1 MADYWWFL
9 RLPESVLVPSC
20 VSSQGHSWRLSTHCS
35 SSNYQLCPRAVFKP
49 FCPSHRGRS
58 LAEDRG
64 TLPWPRGLSLCR
76 AGSPKDL
83 WTVPAR
89 RKSILLHPQ
98 GLTCSVQNLDDLSG
112 NQQSTIIILV
122 ISSNQSPQIASL
134 SKNEQYYF
142 WTLICVG
149 RSIVL
154 QPVSWRS
161 GWQRETGSAFG
172 ARTVT
177 DGSWCSLPQPKLE
190 SYWWVH
196 FSVTPSSCDEGIHR
210 SHLVVPP
217 VTS

>member
-1 MADYWWFL
+1 MADYWC
-9 RLPESVLVPSC
+9 LPERVLVPSC

-35 SSNYQLCPRAVFKP
+35 SSNYQLCPRHVFKP
-49 FCPSHRGRS
+49 FCPSHSGRG

-76 AGSPKDL
+76 AGSPEDL

-89 RKSILLHPQ
+89 RKSIQLHPH
-98 GLTCSVQNLDDLSG
+98 GLTFSWNVQNLEDVSW
-112 NQQSTIIILV
+112 NKKSTIIILV
-122 ISSNQSPQIASL
+122 ISSNQLQSSL
-134 SKNEQYYF
+134 NKYYL
-142 WTLICVG
+142 WTLTSVC

-190 SYWWVH
+190 SYLWVH
-196 FSVTPSSCDEGIHR
+196 FIVTWWRNS
-210 SHLVVPP
+210 L
-217 VTS
+217 VTSCCTTSDLIDNLN